1 MQGNSSSAVTQQFT
15 YMLMKTG
22 TVVLKAETD
31 MKGYTSGQII
41 QVTANI
47 HNQSGRTTGNMAASL
62 VQVTRSKYI
71 WNYYYSQTTIESPNL
86 PQDVIFVLMIFLFT
100 LCSYVYV

>member
-31 MKGYTSGQII
+31 MKGYTPGQII

-47 HNQSGRTTGNMAASL
+47 YNQSGKTTGNMAASL

-71 WNYYYSQTTIESPNL
+71 YSQATIQSPNL
-86 PQDVIFVLMIFLFT
+86 LQDVIFVF
-100 LCSYVYV
+100 

>member
-31 MKGYTSGQII
+31 MKGYTPGQII

-47 HNQSGRTTGNMAASL
+47 HNQSGKTTGNMAASL

-71 WNYYYSQTTIESPNL
+71 YSQATIESPTL
-86 PQDVIFVLMIFLFT
+86 YQDVIFVF
-100 LCSYVYV
+100 